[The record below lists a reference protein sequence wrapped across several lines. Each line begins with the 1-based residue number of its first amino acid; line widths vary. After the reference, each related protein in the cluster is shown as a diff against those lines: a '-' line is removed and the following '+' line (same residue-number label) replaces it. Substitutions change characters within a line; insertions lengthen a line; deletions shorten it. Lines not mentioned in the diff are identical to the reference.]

1 MQGQI
6 KRYLGHAAFSAVVL
20 VLASPSAF
28 ARGAAGNA
36 DEVVTHTNQDGP
48 VNSHTNQDRPAPWG
62 DDGRKNGDPGWAP
75 LNNDPP
81 RRWTPPD
88 VRLHSGLPGRF
99 DSGILPPS
107 VEVDLVSPARPI
119 PLLVDALGTGADRLI
134 PGLTGSA
141 VDVDLLLVGSRA
153 FGPGSS
159 SPAGAIPAPG
169 TLALLGLA
177 GLALSR
183 RRRRRA

>member
-28 ARGAAGNA
+28 ARGAAKKA
-36 DEVVTHTNQDGP
+36 DDVVIHTNQDGP
-48 VNSHTNQDRPAPWG
+48 VNSHTNQDRPTPRE
-62 DDGRKNGDPGWAP
+62 DDGRNNEPRWIP

-81 RRWTPPD
+81 RRSTPPD
-88 VRLHSGLPGRF
+88 VRLNSGLPGPF
-99 DSGILPPS
+99 DSGILSPA

-119 PLLVDALGTGADRLI
+119 PLLVDAFETGADRLI
-134 PGLTGSA
+134 PGLTGPA
-141 VDVDLLLVGSRA
+141 GNGDLLLVGSRA
-153 FGPGSS
+153 FGFGSS
-159 SPAGAIPAPG
+159 SAAGAIPAPG

-183 RRRRRA
+183 RRRRRR

>member
-28 ARGAAGNA
+28 ARGAAEEA

-48 VNSHTNQDRPAPWG
+48 VNSHTNQDRPRPWG
-62 DDGRKNGDPGWAP
+62 YDGDLNWNPF
-75 LNNDPP
+75 NNDPP
-81 RRWTPPD
+81 RRSTPPD

-99 DSGILPPS
+99 DSGILPPA
-107 VEVDLVSPARPI
+107 VEVGLVSPARPI
-119 PLLVDALGTGADRLI
+119 PLLVHAFETGVDRLI
-134 PGLTGSA
+134 PGLTGPA
-141 VDVDLLLVGSRA
+141 VDGDLLLVGSRA
-153 FGPGSS
+153 FGLGSS
-159 SPAGAIPAPG
+159 SPTGAIPAPG

-183 RRRRRA
+183 RRRRRR

>member
-6 KRYLGHAAFSAVVL
+6 KRYLGHAAFSAVVF

-28 ARGAAGNA
+28 ARGAAGKA

-48 VNSHTNQDRPAPWG
+48 VNSHTNQDRPAPWE
-62 DDGRKNGDPGWAP
+62 DDGGKYDPQWIP

-81 RRWTPPD
+81 RRSTPPD

-99 DSGILPPS
+99 DSGILPPA

-119 PLLVDALGTGADRLI
+119 PLLVDAFETGADRLI
-134 PGLTGSA
+134 PGLTGPA
-141 VDVDLLLVGSRA
+141 VDGDLILVGSRA
-153 FGPGSS
+153 FGFGSS
-159 SPAGAIPAPG
+159 SPTGAIPAPG

-183 RRRRRA
+183 RRRRRR

>member
-6 KRYLGHAAFSAVVL
+6 KRYLGHAAFSAVVFAL
-20 VLASPSAF
+20 VSPTAF
-28 ARGAAGNA
+28 ARGAAKKA

-48 VNSHTNQDRPAPWG
+48 VKTHTNQDRPMPWPN
-62 DDGRKNGDPGWAP
+62 DGRIGDPHWIP
-75 LNNDPP
+75 LINDPP

-88 VRLHSGLPGRF
+88 VRLHSGLPGLF
-99 DSGILPPS
+99 ESGILSPA
-107 VEVDLVSPARPI
+107 VEVDLVSSARSL
-119 PLLVDALGTGADRLI
+119 PLLVDAFKTGADQLI
-134 PGLTGSA
+134 PGLMGPA
-141 VDVDLLLVGSRA
+141 VDGDLLLVGSRTLDL
-153 FGPGSS
+153 GSS

-183 RRRRRA
+183 RRRSRR

>member
-28 ARGAAGNA
+28 ARGAAKKAN
-36 DEVVTHTNQDGP
+36 EVVTHTNQD
-48 VNSHTNQDRPAPWG
+48 RPTPRA
-62 DDGRKNGDPGWAP
+62 DDGRRIGDPDWIP

-81 RRWTPPD
+81 RRRTPPD
-88 VRLHSGLPGRF
+88 VRLHGGLPGWF
-99 DSGILPPS
+99 DSGILTLAD
-107 VEVDLVSPARPI
+107 EVDLVSPVRPI

-134 PGLTGSA
+134 PGLTGPA
-141 VDVDLLLVGSRA
+141 IDVDLLLVGSRA
-153 FGPGSS
+153 TGLGLS

-183 RRRRRA
+183 RRRRA